1 MQAHSTSVTGCKY
14 YGNEYADARSAAQV
28 TKNEHG
34 LGVGCE
40 DYAPVRTNEETN
52 VQVRACMHADAG
64 GGRRGRQQWRAVP
77 YVRGRHR
84 SWQHA
89 ELQADAVA
97 VLLAGS
103 GPTQA
108 AVTPIA
114 IMCALLASIHEHV
127 WHALRY
133 STRPKLSYVPALLQC
148 TVATTNTSL
157 AS

>member
-52 VQVRACMHADAG
+52 VQVRACMQTQVEAVRTWKAPVLAARRVA
-64 GGRRGRQQWRAVP
+64 GRRRRAVA
-77 YVRGRHR
+77 V
-84 SWQHA
+84 
-89 ELQADAVA
+89 AVA

-114 IMCALLASIHEHV
+114 IMCALLAYIQHEHV
-127 WHALRY
+127 WHALCY
-133 STRPKLSYVPALLQC
+133 SARPKLSYVPALLQC
-148 TVATTNTSL
+148 TVAQQTQ
-157 AS
+157 AC